1 MKEIVSGVIR
11 VTDKLTVS
19 VKKLNEELMAYGGI
33 NLLKR
38 PAWKPPEIL
47 VREGGLEYKN
57 WKSKG
62 GD

>member
-11 VTDKLTVS
+11 VTDKPTVS
-19 VKKLNEELMAYGGI
+19 VKKLNEELVAYGGV

-38 PAWKPPEIL
+38 PAWKPPELL
-47 VREGGLEYKN
+47 VRDGAMEFKE